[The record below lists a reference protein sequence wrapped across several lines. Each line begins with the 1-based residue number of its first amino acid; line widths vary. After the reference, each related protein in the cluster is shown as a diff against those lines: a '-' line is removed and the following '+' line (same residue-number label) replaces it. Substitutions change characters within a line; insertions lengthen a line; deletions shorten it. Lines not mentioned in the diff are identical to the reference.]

1 MKTPPKKPEG
11 TQEDSRFKK
20 FFNKFSKKVTKGTG
34 SPIAFLV
41 AVLAVIIWACTGPI
55 FHYSDTWQ
63 LIINTST
70 TIITFLMVFVIQ
82 QSQNKE
88 SIAIQLKLNELIAA
102 NKFTS
107 NRLVD
112 VEELSDEELKKMAD
126 YYLNLSQKVKN
137 ELETHTP
144 ESIDK
149 NRENQEDS
157 LPEKDK
163 IKTT

>member
-1 MKTPPKKPEG
+1 MKTPTKKPESIK
-11 TQEDSRFKK
+11 EDSGFKK

-34 SPIAFLV
+34 SPFAFLV

-112 VEELSDEELKKMAD
+112 VEELSDEELQKMSD
-126 YYLNLSQKVKN
+126 YYLNLSKKVKN
-137 ELETHTP
+137 EIEVHTAA
-144 ESIDK
+144 SIDK
-149 NRENQEDS
+149 KIENQEDE
-157 LPEKDK
+157 LMKKNKEK
-163 IKTT
+163 

>member
-1 MKTPPKKPEG
+1 MKTPTKKPES
-11 TQEDSRFKK
+11 TKDDSQFKK
-20 FFNKFSKKVTKGTG
+20 FFNKFSKNVTKGTG

-112 VEELSDEELKKMAD
+112 VEELSDEELKKMSD
-126 YYLNLSQKVKN
+126 YYLNLSKKVKN
-137 ELETHTP
+137 EIETHTP

-149 NRENQEDS
+149 QN
-157 LPEKDK
+157 EKQ
-163 IKTT
+163 